1 LALDNQLEPVDRI
14 MDHPTEVI
22 RIEARFSEIVLG
34 TPFYGERSYMII
46 SYVDQHDN
54 RDGRCGGSG
63 MSCSKTASPSIS
75 GSRVPRRV
83 QAGFMIPRGAL
94 MISRRPSS
102 CNMSCLRAFFVAL
115 DANLDV

>member
-46 SYVDQHDN
+46 GYVDQHDN
-54 RDGRCGGSG
+54 RDGRCGGIRNELLQNR
-63 MSCSKTASPSIS
+63 KPLHIRQPSTEK
-75 GSRVPRRV
+75 G
-83 QAGFMIPRGAL
+83 AGGIHDSPRGA
-94 MISRRPSS
+94 
-102 CNMSCLRAFFVAL
+102 
-115 DANLDV
+115 DDQ